1 MNKKLIISDLS
12 LVLEN
17 NKDKSKVLTDV
28 NFDLDESEIGC
39 ILGPSGCGKTSLLRA
54 IAGFENINSG
64 SVLKDGVCISNSL
77 ENTSVQNRKMGMV
90 FQDYALFPNMDV
102 KTNIA
107 FGLKDATKKE
117 KEDRVNYLL
126 ELVSLEQ
133 YKDKY
138 PHELS
143 GGEQQRVALIRALA
157 PSPDVLLLDE
167 PFSNIDA
174 DIKEELVTDVRDLL
188 KELSITS
195 IIVTHDQY
203 EAFNIADKVAIMNNG
218 KVEQVGNAYDI
229 YHKPINKFVA
239 DFIGLGVFIPITRN
253 QNGELETPLGLIEKN
268 KLPQTNFDS
277 KDLEML
283 LRPDDI
289 IHNDES
295 DTMAVVVE
303 KQFRGAEFLYKLLYN
318 DQYPL
323 LCFAPSHHNHKIGE
337 SIGIQLEMEHYVI
350 FEK

>member
-1 MNKKLIISDLS
+1 M
-12 LVLEN
+12 
-17 NKDKSKVLTDV
+17 
-28 NFDLDESEIGC
+28 
-39 ILGPSGCGKTSLLRA
+39 
-54 IAGFENINSG
+54 
-64 SVLKDGVCISNSL
+64 
-77 ENTSVQNRKMGMV
+77 
-90 FQDYALFPNMDV
+90 
-102 KTNIA
+102 
-107 FGLKDATKKE
+107 
-117 KEDRVNYLL
+117 NYL
-126 ELVSLEQ
+126 E
-133 YKDKY
+133 
-138 PHELS
+138 
-143 GGEQQRVALIRALA
+143 EQQRVALIRALA

-289 IHNDES
+289 IHND
-295 DTMAVVVE
+295 
-303 KQFRGAEFLYKLLYN
+303 
-318 DQYPL
+318 
-323 LCFAPSHHNHKIGE
+323 
-337 SIGIQLEMEHYVI
+337 
-350 FEK
+350 

>member
-64 SVLKDGVCISNSL
+64 SILKDGVCISNSL

-295 DTMAVVVE
+295 DTIAVVVE

>member
-64 SVLKDGVCISNSL
+64 SILKDGVCISNSL

-318 DQYPL
+318 DQYSL

>member
-17 NKDKSKVLTDV
+17 NKDKSKILTDV

-64 SVLKDGVCISNSL
+64 SILKDGVCISNSL

-295 DTMAVVVE
+295 DTIAVVVE

>member
-1 MNKKLIISDLS
+1 
-12 LVLEN
+12 
-17 NKDKSKVLTDV
+17 
-28 NFDLDESEIGC
+28 
-39 ILGPSGCGKTSLLRA
+39 
-54 IAGFENINSG
+54 
-64 SVLKDGVCISNSL
+64 
-77 ENTSVQNRKMGMV
+77 
-90 FQDYALFPNMDV
+90 
-102 KTNIA
+102 
-107 FGLKDATKKE
+107 
-117 KEDRVNYLL
+117 
-126 ELVSLEQ
+126 
-133 YKDKY
+133 
-138 PHELS
+138 
-143 GGEQQRVALIRALA
+143 
-157 PSPDVLLLDE
+157 
-167 PFSNIDA
+167 
-174 DIKEELVTDVRDLL
+174 
-188 KELSITS
+188 
-195 IIVTHDQY
+195 
-203 EAFNIADKVAIMNNG
+203 
-218 KVEQVGNAYDI
+218 
-229 YHKPINKFVA
+229 VA

>member
-64 SVLKDGVCISNSL
+64 SILKDGVCISNSL

-303 KQFRGAEFLYKLLYN
+303 KQFRGAEFLYNLLYN